1 MSAADTDE
9 LCVVAPGLFCS
20 WQDGQVRIGTLD
32 DPLAEF
38 VATPGVV
45 VLLSVF
51 SAPCSRADAYRRL
64 TQLGVPAP
72 DRAVEQLIGMK
83 LLVPAHTTRSG
94 PDGHASPA
102 SAYDVIRQLGTTH
115 DIDALAPQFT
125 TLFADIEPFTLT
137 SKPMAFALYQAVNYL
152 EANNIGGAIV
162 ECGVAAGG
170 SMMLAAATLLT
181 HHRCERDLFLFDTFD
196 WSFEQ
201 PCLHDGFVGTTDT
214 LTKTPGAQ
222 TRPCGVSVQQVT
234 ANMAT
239 TGYPSKRIHLVP
251 GMVQDTLASTPTGDI
266 ALLRLDTDFYESTR
280 CELETLYPRLVPGA
294 VLILDDYG
302 KLKGATTA
310 ADEYFNQHPNP
321 PLLHRIETQGRI
333 ATKPSDV
340 TLR

>member
-1 MSAADTDE
+1 MSTADTGE
-9 LCVVAPGLFCS
+9 LFVVAPGLFCA
-20 WQDGQVRIGTLD
+20 WQDGQVRIGMLE

-51 SAPCSRADAYRRL
+51 SAPCTRADAYKRL

-72 DRAVEQLIGMK
+72 DRAVAQLMGMK
-83 LLVPAHTTRSG
+83 LLVTAHTARSVH
-94 PDGHASPA
+94 DGQAPVA
-102 SAYDVIRQLGTTH
+102 SAYDVSRQLGTTH

-125 TLFADIEPFTLT
+125 ALFARIEPFTLT
-137 SKPMAFALYQAVNYL
+137 SKPMAFALYQAINYL

-170 SMMLAAATLLT
+170 SMMLAAATLLA
-181 HHRCERDLFLFDTFD
+181 HHRCERDLYLFDTFD
-196 WSFEQ
+196 WLFEQ
-201 PCLHDGFVGTTDT
+201 PCPHDGFVGAADT
-214 LTKTPGAQ
+214 LSKTPGAQ
-222 TRPCGVSVQQVT
+222 TRPRDVSVQQVST
-234 ANMAT
+234 NMAT
-239 TGYPSKRIHLVP
+239 TGYPPERTHLVP
-251 GMVQDTLASTPTGDI
+251 GLVQDTLASTPTGDI

-280 CELETLYPRLVPGA
+280 CELETLYPRLVPGG

-310 ADEYFNQHPNP
+310 TDEYFSQHPNP

-333 ATKPSDV
+333 ATKPSDA
-340 TLR
+340 TTR